1 MKNCCSMKG
10 LLSFHILWLLHK
22 HKRMCGDEIA
32 EEIGKKRGSK
42 LTPGTIYP
50 ALKELKNK
58 SLVKSEKA
66 GRKIYYSLTEEGK
79 SGCMGA
85 CASFCNTFGDIFREF
100 RKR

>member
-22 HKRMCGDEIA
+22 NKRMCGDEIA

-79 SGCMGA
+79 SGCIGA